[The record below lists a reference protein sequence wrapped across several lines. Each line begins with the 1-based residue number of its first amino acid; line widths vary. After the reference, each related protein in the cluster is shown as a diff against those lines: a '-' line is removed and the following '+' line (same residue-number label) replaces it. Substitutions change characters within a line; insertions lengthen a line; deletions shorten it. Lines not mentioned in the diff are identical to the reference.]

1 MRTADELPQA
11 ETADAARTGAG
22 DTARPGVGEAART
35 GAGAAEQAGG
45 AATPVRRAP
54 DARLAVVSD
63 THGLLPDAVLQAC
76 AGADLIVHAG
86 DVGSVEVLEALG
98 RVAPVLAVR
107 GNRDRTGEVAELPQ
121 EATAELGGLRFVVA
135 HKRRDLREAHPDPAH
150 EGIRLLLYGHSHRA
164 EIRYRGAAPPGGI
177 PVLWVNPGTVSAP
190 LPWDPRPSMAW
201 VDIRGGEPEARLV
214 FLG

>member
-1 MRTADELPQA
+1 M
-11 ETADAARTGAG
+11 TGQTG
-22 DTARPGVGEAART
+22 RP
-35 GAGAAEQAGG
+35 
-45 AATPVRRAP
+45 P

-63 THGLLPDAVLQAC
+63 THGLLPAAVLDAC

-86 DVGSVEVLEALG
+86 DVGSVDVLEALAAW
-98 RVAPVLAVR
+98 RRCSRCA
-107 GNRDRTGEVAELPQ
+107 
-121 EATAELGGLRFVVA
+121 ATATAPARSPNCPW
-135 HKRRDLREAHPDPAH
+135 RRPASWAACASSWRTSAATCGPPTRTRPT

-201 VDIRGGEPEARLV
+201 VEIRGGEPEARLV